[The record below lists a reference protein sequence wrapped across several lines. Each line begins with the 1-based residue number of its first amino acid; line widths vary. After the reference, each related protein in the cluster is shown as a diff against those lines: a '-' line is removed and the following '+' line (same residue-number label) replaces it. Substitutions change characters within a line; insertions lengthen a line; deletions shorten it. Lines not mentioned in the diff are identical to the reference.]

1 MVHCITFELIG
12 IRLPDETAKIDEAI
26 KALGPAYAF
35 TKHTWFVECELE
47 NLDISQR
54 IAPLLRAKDRLVVT
68 RIHKDWIAAN
78 LTPEET
84 EWLGSR
90 NFTGVTDPPL
100 FRR

>member
-1 MVHCITFELIG
+1 MVHCVTFELIG
-12 IRLPDETAKIDEAI
+12 LRLPDETARIEAAV

-35 TKHTWFVECELE
+35 MKNAWFVETELDNRE
-47 NLDISQR
+47 ISER
-54 IAPLLRAKDRLVVT
+54 VAALLRAKDRLVVT
-68 RIHKDWIAAN
+68 RVYKDWIAAN

-100 FRR
+100 FQR

>member
-1 MVHCITFELIG
+1 M
-12 IRLPDETAKIDEAI
+12 PDETARIEEAI
-26 KALGPAYAF
+26 KAIGPAYAF
-35 TKHTWFVECELE
+35 LKTTWIVESELE
-47 NLDISQR
+47 NKQIMERL
-54 IAPLLRAKDRLVVT
+54 APLLRAKDRLLVT

-90 NFTGVTDPPL
+90 NFTGITDPPL

>member
-1 MVHCITFELIG
+1 M
-12 IRLPDETAKIDEAI
+12 PDETARIEAAI

-35 TKHTWFVECELE
+35 MKTSWIVESELE
-47 NLDISQR
+47 NKQISERLQ
-54 IAPLLRAKDRLVVT
+54 PLFRASDRLLVT

-78 LTPEET
+78 LTAEET

-90 NFTGVTDPPL
+90 NFTGITDPPL

>member
-1 MVHCITFELIG
+1 MVHYITYELVG
-12 IRLPDETAKIDEAI
+12 IRMPDEAARIEAAI
-26 KALGPAYAF
+26 KAMGPAYAF
-35 TKHTWFVECELE
+35 TKSSWFVESELE
-47 NLDISQR
+47 NKEISER
-54 IAPLLRAKDRLVVT
+54 IAALLRPKDRLVVT

-78 LTPEET
+78 LTPDET